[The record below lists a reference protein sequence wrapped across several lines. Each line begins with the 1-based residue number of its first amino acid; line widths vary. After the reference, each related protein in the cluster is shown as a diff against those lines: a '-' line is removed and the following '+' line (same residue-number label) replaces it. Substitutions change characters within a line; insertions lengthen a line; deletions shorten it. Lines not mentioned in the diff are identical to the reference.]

1 MAITLYHTAKS
12 RLDTTISALEVTAIH
27 STQDM
32 SVANSTKFT
41 NFYPYREVESMVG
54 KSGVSPISE
63 CAPWRIISASND
75 EVVIEWQRKQYTVK
89 VGETIHTES
98 YAIDN
103 PYLSWEGIS
112 LSLKY
117 ERVNVW
123 EEIISE
129 FEHIYDEHRSRP
141 TLVTNRQDIKQR
153 CLKLM
158 YELIVTGEKALQ
170 PIYAWIV
177 ASKNWSTL
185 IISDYNSLKK
195 TLKPLPSVD
204 DPQLNAW
211 LENFAQILRHNPQEK
226 VLNSVPGLRAML
238 QEAAQL
244 EYEIASDILNGQI
257 VFQQLSERQN
267 PDCKE
272 LILNLKVINDIE
284 DTPLS
289 YIYVTKE
296 FQNVGQ
302 KIELGEYG
310 DVEIREVGS
319 DYIILSWHG
328 KECKVRCNY
337 LIYTLDANPN
347 EVSSDDYAMGYE
359 DEMKLAC
366 TLTKENLW
374 SVAKREINRVIV
386 DLNLPSMSSSEEI
399 EQHSNEAK
407 SLIKILIA
415 RGDSELESLYNDLC
429 NSNDWRELE
438 DSKFL

>member
-1 MAITLYHTAKS
+1 M
-12 RLDTTISALEVTAIH
+12 
-27 STQDM
+27 
-32 SVANSTKFT
+32 
-41 NFYPYREVESMVG
+41 
-54 KSGVSPISE
+54 
-63 CAPWRIISASND
+63 
-75 EVVIEWQRKQYTVK
+75 
-89 VGETIHTES
+89 
-98 YAIDN
+98 
-103 PYLSWEGIS
+103 
-112 LSLKY
+112 
-117 ERVNVW
+117 NVW

-129 FEHIYDEHRSRP
+129 FEDIHDEHKSRP

-158 YELIVTGEKALQ
+158 YELIVTGERALQ

-244 EYEIASDILNGQI
+244 EYEIANDILNGQI

-289 YIYVTKE
+289 YMYVTKE

-310 DVEIREVGS
+310 DVEIREVGG

-415 RGDSELESLYNDLC
+415 RGDSELESLYNELC